1 MSLFSPP
8 LTGEPQAPI
17 DQLTPDREIG
27 SLWRRIV
34 AIVIDS
40 IIVGIA
46 GTLVALPFFDTFS
59 RLGAWGRLV
68 GFCLALPYFV
78 LLNSRIGNG
87 QTLGKRVMHLQV
99 VDRRG
104 EPISVLKSFVRYFVL
119 SVPFFLNKLTLP
131 ITRTP
136 EVIAYLLGLAVF
148 GLPAITI
155 YLVLFNRRTRQGIH
169 DLAAGSYVADADKS
183 GALAVLPIWK
193 GHWAVLGTLFVLGV
207 IGAKVLEAKLMRLAD
222 FPAMFAD
229 ARVVEN
235 MDHVQSAGVSDLTW
249 TSSSSGEK
257 KRIYVVSVFW
267 SGTQNEEERF
277 ARQVA
282 SRILEN
288 NPRVAD
294 RDLLRIVVVRGYDLG
309 IATAQRSDPFEDS
322 PAGWKAKLQRQSQP

>member
-1 MSLFSPP
+1 LSLFSPP

>member
-8 LTGEPQAPI
+8 LTGKPQPPI
-17 DQLTPDREIG
+17 DPLTPDRGIG

-34 AIVIDS
+34 AFVIDS

-46 GTLVALPFFDTFS
+46 GTLIALPFFDTFS

-78 LLNSRIGNG
+78 LLNSRIADG
-87 QTLGKRVMHLQV
+87 QTLGNRVMHLQV

-104 EPISVLKSFVRYFVL
+104 EPISVPKSFVRYFVL

-136 EVIAYLLGLAVF
+136 EVITYLLGLVVF
-148 GLPAITI
+148 GLPAVTI
-155 YLVLFNRRTRQGIH
+155 YLMLFNRRTRQGLH

-183 GALAVLPIWK
+183 GALAVLPMWK
-193 GHWAVLGTLFVLGV
+193 GHWAVLGILVVVGV
-207 IGAKVLEAKLMRLAD
+207 VGGKVLEAKLMSLAD
-222 FPAMFAD
+222 FPAMLAD

-235 MDHVQSAGVSDLTW
+235 MDHVQSAGVSDSTW

-257 KRIYVVSVFW
+257 RRIYVVTVFW
-267 SGTQNEEERF
+267 SGTQNQEEGL
-277 ARQVA
+277 AKQVA

-309 IATAQRSDPFEDS
+309 IAYAQRSDPFEDS
-322 PAGWKAKLQRQSQP
+322 PAGWKAKLQAQGQP